1 MGAGA
6 TRREPPDGS
15 ISRWHPWYDKP
26 GQRHSLKL
34 WSELLHNDMNT
45 VEKCIDEIAGGQLY
59 ALCTD
64 VFAEEEIPF
73 RDELLKV
80 ANEQEGVY
88 LRKNGG
94 VVALKLQRKRRA
106 GFVIPAH
113 TWGASEPTS
122 SLIKD
127 IIQPCFDIFGYEAI
141 TPASLSEKV
150 LRGTLGP
157 FMPSIYR
164 PSIMLRRDLL
174 HTPHGG
180 RIETAKEL
188 RYFETLFEYDI
199 NKAYPF
205 FAREVPSPWSRPVGF
220 LGDALR
226 GSRDAWMGFPTA
238 FIKCRLIARNTRGI
252 QPIQLFGVDAEP
264 VRDGH
269 TGNAGKGNRNDMGG
283 LQDRQNKDRQRELQL
298 LSVSDEHG
306 IARQPREGEVIERWF
321 WSEELLDC
329 LDKGYT
335 LDRVERGYGFREM
348 STFMQAWADILC
360 EAYERQIGT
369 PVSALIKTMLVGLP
383 GRFLRL
389 PETYLLVHESEGLKQ
404 GDINIDMTTRNPGDN
419 IGTPWYIRRESDP
432 ESTALTPIGSYI
444 VMKCRQDLYRRMKH
458 EEDCRNTVVSAYID
472 CFRTTGPT
480 VDSSQIGL
488 QVGQVKQKV
497 WSEAIIKDNQ
507 IDGYN
512 EEGERISNIPGMAK
526 GSTERQDLLRKMYD
540 LRIQK
545 KEKVFV

>member
-1 MGAGA
+1 MGSV

-15 ISRWHPWYDKP
+15 ISRWHPWHDTP
-26 GQRHSLKL
+26 GQRHTLKL
-34 WSELLHNDMNT
+34 WSDLIHTDMNT
-45 VEKCIDEIAGGQLY
+45 VEKCIETVAGGQFY

-73 RDELLKV
+73 RDELLRV
-80 ANEQEGVY
+80 ANEQDGVY

-106 GFVIPAH
+106 GFILPAY
-113 TWGASEPTS
+113 TWGAGEPS
-122 SLIKD
+122 LSLIKD

-157 FMPSIYR
+157 TMPSIYR

-174 HTPHGG
+174 ATPHGG

-188 RYFETLFEYDI
+188 RYFEILFEYDI

-205 FAREVPSPWSRPVGF
+205 FAKEVPSPWSRPVGF
-220 LGDALR
+220 LGDRYR
-226 GSRDAWMGFPTA
+226 GSKDAWMEFPTA
-238 FIKCRLIARNTRGI
+238 FILCRLICHGQGI
-252 QPIQLFGVDAEP
+252 QPIQCF
-264 VRDGH
+264 DGG
-269 TGNAGKGNRNDMGG
+269 TGT
-283 LQDRQNKDRQRELQL
+283 Q
-298 LSVSDEHG
+298 G
-306 IARQPREGEVIERWF
+306 IARPPKEGEVIERWF
-321 WSEELLDC
+321 WSEEVRDC
-329 LDKGYT
+329 LEKGYT
-335 LDRVERGYGFREM
+335 LLDVQRGYGFREM
-348 STFMQAWADILC
+348 SHFMAQWADILC
-360 EAYERQIGT
+360 EAFERNKEA
-369 PVSALIKTMLVGLP
+369 PVANLIKTMLVGLP

-389 PETYLLVHESEGLKQ
+389 PETYLLIHQSEGLRQ
-404 GDINIDMTTRNPGDN
+404 GDINIDMTSRKEGEN

-444 VMKCRQDLYRRMKH
+444 VMRCRQHLYHLMK
-458 EEDCRNTVVSAYID
+458 EEEQRGNLAVSAYID
-472 CFRTTGPT
+472 NFRVPG
-480 VDSSQIGL
+480 VLSRRDLLVGAD
-488 QVGQVKQKV
+488 VGQLKEKV
-497 WSEAIIKDNQ
+497 WTEAIIKDNQ

-512 EEGERISNIPGMAK
+512 EEGERISNIPGMK
-526 GSTERQDLLRKMYD
+526 KDSNERQELLRKLYD